1 MLVRTL
7 NDHETIHI
15 GDGIT
20 VRRRLRSQRYPEA
33 TVIECGDGVKVVLF
47 NHEHD
52 GQLRVGIEAPENV
65 TIWRTEREA
74 ECTGKNVT

>member
-7 NDHETIHI
+7 NDHETIHV

-20 VRRRLRSQRYPEA
+20 VRRRPRSERHPEA
-33 TVIECGDGVKVVLF
+33 TVIECGGDVKVVLWD
-47 NHEHD
+47 HEHD
-52 GQLRVGIEAPENV
+52 GQQRVGIEAPDDV
-65 TIWRTEREA
+65 TIWRTKRVA